1 MCEKDTNDPS
11 SPPEGD
17 EGSEKHEPVDRRRV
31 AKQCDRL
38 FPGIDHEAGLKLA
51 FNITRDFSGA
61 EDVVQTVYAAMI
73 RLPVERRRGIRTV
86 AAYVATSIRREAYRW
101 VRRYRYLSDEELTEG
116 QLPQE
121 PDFVERLADQDEANF
136 MLSEIPE
143 YCREVYVLFNRDGYT
158 IPEISRITGEKV
170 DTVKKRLVVAAGH
183 LAVARQKCQEEQG
196 GQTLLETPT
205 NKFPSVK
212 ESRRGKH

>member
-11 SPPEGD
+11 SLPEGS
-17 EGSEKHEPVDRRRV
+17 EGSEKHEPVDRRRL
-31 AKQCDRL
+31 AKEFDRL

-61 EDVVQTVYAAMI
+61 EDVLQTVYLSMT
-73 RLPVERRRGIRTV
+73 RLPDERRREIEAV

-101 VRRYRYLSDEELTEG
+101 VRRYRFLSVEELTEA

-121 PDFVERLADQDEANF
+121 PDFVERLADEDQANF

-143 YCREVYVLFNRDGYT
+143 YCREAYVLFNRDGYT
-158 IPEISRITGEKV
+158 VPEISRITGDKI
-170 DTVKKRLVVAAGH
+170 DTLKKRLVVAAGH
-183 LAVARQKCQEEQG
+183 LAMARQKCQEEQG
-196 GQTLLETPT
+196 GQTPLETPT